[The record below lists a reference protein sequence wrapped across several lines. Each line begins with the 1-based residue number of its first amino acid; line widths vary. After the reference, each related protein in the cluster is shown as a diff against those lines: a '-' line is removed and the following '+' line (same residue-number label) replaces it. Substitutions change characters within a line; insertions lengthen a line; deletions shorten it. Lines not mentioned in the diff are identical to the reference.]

1 MPTLEKLVDGFK
13 VYKATTY
20 ERDKDLITHQ
30 LMAAV
35 QPSTLV
41 ITSSDLHIAPEVLTG
56 CNPGEMYVIRLKAGI
71 VPPFSPGKVSGF
83 AATLEFGV
91 MNLEVKNIVVL
102 GHSHNDGLQMLLD
115 GGHYTTDSDPLRA
128 WLGHAHDVYEAVKRD
143 MGEHSREDQERA
155 MELETIVMNLRNLF
169 SYPWIEER
177 LKKDQLEIYGWH
189 FDIEDGTLLGY
200 MPNKGCF
207 EAFE

>member
-1 MPTLEKLVDGFK
+1 MPTLEKLIDGFK

-20 ERDKDLITHQ
+20 QKDRDLITHQ
-30 LMAAV
+30 LMANI

-41 ITSSDLHIAPEVLTG
+41 ITSSDLHIAPEMLTG
-56 CNPGEMYVIRLKAGI
+56 CTPGDMYVIRLKAGI
-71 VPPFSPGKVSGF
+71 VPPFVQSKVSGF
-83 AATLEFGV
+83 TATLEFGV
-91 MNLEVKNIVVL
+91 MNLSVENIIVL

-128 WLGHAHDVYEAVKRD
+128 WLGHAHDVYEAVKKD
-143 MGEHSREDQERA
+143 MASHSREQQEKA
-155 MELETIVMNLRNLF
+155 MELETIVMNIRNLF
-169 SYPWIEER
+169 TYPWINDRIQEN
-177 LKKDQLEIYGWH
+177 KLEIYGWH

-200 MPNKGCF
+200 MPTTGHF